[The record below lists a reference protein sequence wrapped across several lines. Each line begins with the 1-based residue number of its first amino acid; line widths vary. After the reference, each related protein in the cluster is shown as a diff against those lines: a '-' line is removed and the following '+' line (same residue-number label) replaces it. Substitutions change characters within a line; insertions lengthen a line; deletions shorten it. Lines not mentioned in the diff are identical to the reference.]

1 MARYR
6 LLLVAITLQIRA
18 IDEEAH
24 RRVSHH
30 PPNRADDS
38 LPFYQD
44 KLHEE
49 KVFQRFSEILTK
61 VSYFFL
67 ALIRAD
73 VIGSTE

>member
-18 IDEEAH
+18 IDEETH
-24 RRVSHH
+24 RGVSHH
-30 PPNRADDS
+30 ISIRADDS

-61 VSYFFL
+61 VSYFFP

-73 VIGSTE
+73 DIGSTE